1 VVISDITVLLCGSS
15 QTHLGTSMPSGAG
28 TSSEPI
34 PGQPRT
40 YEGRIRAVL
49 EGQDAL
55 APVILPLLV
64 IRTEAKR
71 RR

>member
-1 VVISDITVLLCGSS
+1 
-15 QTHLGTSMPSGAG
+15 
-28 TSSEPI
+28 
-34 PGQPRT
+34 
-40 YEGRIRAVL
+40 VL